1 MAKRE
6 QIEGEC
12 VFEVPE
18 NATQDSTDPLDLE
31 GCDNV
36 SEELQQL
43 IEDFAEVSA
52 LIKEK
57 TLEKDEIKGTVLEI
71 WDNGVGSPVPTPWG
85 RVKYVKGSKESENV
99 DGKKCVELLEK
110 SIGFDTAIKLLKK
123 AGFDEVLMKGILGDA
138 VGKFKLPM
146 KKTAARAATLAFEGL

>member
-1 MAKRE
+1 MPKRE
-6 QIEGEC
+6 LIEGET
-12 VFEVPE
+12 VFNMPE
-18 NATQDSTDPLDLE
+18 GATEDSLEPLDLE

-36 SEELQQL
+36 SEELLQL
-43 IEDFAEVSA
+43 IEDFAKVSA
-52 LIKEK
+52 VVKEK

-71 WDNGVGSPVPTPWG
+71 WDGVGSPVPTPWG

-123 AGFDEVLMKGILGDA
+123 AGFDETLMKGILGDA

-146 KKTAARAATLAFEGL
+146 KKTAARSATLAFEGL